1 MCCKNVEMVTM
12 VLLAIH
18 IYNSAK
24 KTEKN
29 IASAI
34 RRKKNNPY
42 IYGTKAHLIYIVK
55 KAEPKVFEILNDICK
70 TKVKDMAKIQSLR
83 KSKK

>member
-1 MCCKNVEMVTM
+1 M

-24 KTEKN
+24 KLKKN

-34 RRKKNNPY
+34 RRKK
-42 IYGTKAHLIYIVK
+42 IIRIFTAQRHTFIYIVK
-55 KAEPKVFEILNDICK
+55 KAVPKVFEILNDICK

-83 KSKK
+83 KSIK

>member
-29 IASAI
+29 IESAI
-34 RRKKNNPY
+34 RRKKIIRIFTAQRHTLY
-42 IYGTKAHLIYIVK
+42 IYSK
-55 KAEPKVFEILNDICK
+55 KAVPKVFEILNDICK